1 MKWFSTNILI
11 RVHYSKYYKKSSIAD
26 FRAVSISENGIRP
39 FGNDLRRLRSYDSRQ
54 IRDAS
59 SWKKLPRGMSVMRR
73 VCNTF
78 NSFLFHP
85 RIKTLLSDRL
95 WADLWSQVCTM
106 HGEDQLLGFRVKDT
120 GFGISRGVF
129 CVLHVRPTFASWRPL
144 FPTSGTTDLPKRL
157 WARVVPE
164 QSSSVNI

>member
-1 MKWFSTNILI
+1 MFQNII
-11 RVHYSKYYKKSSIAD
+11 KKSSIAD
-26 FRAVSISENGIRP
+26 FRAVGISEDGIRP
-39 FGNDLRRLRSYDSRQ
+39 LGDDLCWLRSHHSRQ
-54 IRDAS
+54 VCDAS
-59 SWKKLPRGMSVMRR
+59 SWKKLSRRMSVMRR

-95 WADLWSQVCTM
+95 RADLWSQVCTM

-129 CVLHVRPTFASWRPL
+129 CVLHVRPAIAPWRTL
-144 FPTSGTTDLPKRL
+144 FPTSGTTDLPKGL
-157 WARVVPE
+157 
-164 QSSSVNI
+164 